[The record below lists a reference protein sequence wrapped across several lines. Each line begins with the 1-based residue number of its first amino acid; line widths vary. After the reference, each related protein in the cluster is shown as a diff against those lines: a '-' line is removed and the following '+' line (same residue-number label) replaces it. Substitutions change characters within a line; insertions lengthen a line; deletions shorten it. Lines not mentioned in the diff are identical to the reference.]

1 MQAMMFKKRSLR
13 AIALLWLLVLAVLTS
28 QWLGFAHRMSHMNT
42 NSGVVLAIAF
52 DDNGKFELRKL
63 SEAEA
68 SIHSCLLV
76 DACSIVD
83 VLPHVVSWNFLTF
96 YLPSTIE
103 VFVSSSWSSTLRLV
117 FLSRAPPN

>member
-1 MQAMMFKKRSLR
+1 M
-13 AIALLWLLVLAVLTS
+13 LWLLMLAVLTS

-52 DDNGKFELRKL
+52 DDGGKFELKKL

-68 SIHSCLLV
+68 SFHSCLLV

-83 VLPHVVSWNFLTF
+83 ALQHAVSWNFLAVS
-96 YLPSTIE
+96 LPTIIE
-103 VFVSSSWSSTLRLV
+103 ASISSSWHSILQLV

>member
-1 MQAMMFKKRSLR
+1 MQTTMFKKRSLK
-13 AIALLWLLVLAVLTS
+13 AIALLWLLALTVLTS

-52 DDNGKFELRKL
+52 DDNGKFELKKL
-63 SEAEA
+63 SEADA

-83 VLPHVVSWNFLTF
+83 ALQHAVSWNFLKVE
-96 YLPSTIE
+96 LPKSIDTL
-103 VFVSSSWSSTLRLV
+103 VSSSWHSTLQLV